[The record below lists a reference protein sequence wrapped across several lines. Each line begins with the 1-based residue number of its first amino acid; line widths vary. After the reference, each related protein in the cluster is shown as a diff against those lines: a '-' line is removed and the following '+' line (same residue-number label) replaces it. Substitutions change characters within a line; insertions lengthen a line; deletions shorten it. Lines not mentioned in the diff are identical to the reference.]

1 MTAFDD
7 LLEANDRF
15 VSRFTAGA
23 LPAPPARGL
32 AVLTCMDARILP
44 LAVFGL
50 ESGDAHIIRNAGGRV
65 TDDTF
70 RSLLVSTHVMDV
82 RAIAVIHHTECGMAR
97 FTDQELKALT
107 GADHLDFRVIA
118 NPEASLK
125 EDVAILSESPLF
137 PDGTEIHGF
146 EYDVRTGRLRPV
158 I

>member
-15 VSRFTAGA
+15 ASQFTAGA

-65 TDDTF
+65 TVDAF

-82 RAIAVIHHTECGMAR
+82 RAIAVIHHTECGMTK
-97 FTDQELKALT
+97 FTDQELRERT
-107 GADHLDFRVIA
+107 GADHVDFRAIA
-118 NPEASLK
+118 DPETSLR
-125 EDVAILSESPLF
+125 EDVATLCESALF

-146 EYDVRTGRLRPV
+146 EYDVRTGRLRRV
-158 I
+158 V